1 MITLIFFAALAAI
14 IGIVLAIE
22 GDGEQAVRLNR
33 PIGLITWLTSGNWP
47 AKVGGA
53 LVIVGVGALL
63 RYALINVDVPSELKL
78 IGGLVI
84 ALALGFGS
92 MLAGKEGTRRAVS
105 LALGGAAFGVAYL
118 TAYSAFGLFGFIP
131 NTTGL
136 ALLGLTSVGAAVF
149 AVTRS
154 ALSLAVL
161 SMVGAYLAPAFAV
174 SDPGPAVVYGYYVG
188 ASLLTLAM
196 VMARGWR
203 PLIHLSFL
211 FTLAGG
217 VFFGWTAQYYTAP
230 HVDVMVAIL
239 LLLSAIH
246 VAMPIAERSNT
257 RTHWLEQLD
266 LVYMIA
272 LPTVAAIL
280 AVAIS
285 PSRVE
290 LATVLVLLG
299 AIWTLAAVGL
309 QLTRR
314 AGAAA
319 HAVIATVLIGLGVAA
334 RFRDLPWELISLAFS
349 VGALAAAAWRTPL
362 SRLHS
367 TLAGLVVL
375 FGAIHVL
382 SSLASVA
389 EGPAFLNGVFLERIV
404 GAALLI
410 TAGAICRRIRQTL
423 DTLLLAVGILWALIA
438 IGGELIRLDLAALP
452 LILHWALLLVAASLW
467 VPGRRVLVADSAIKA
482 LAVLIVA
489 TAAWSSAS
497 TGINPSW
504 ITLVLAPMVLL
515 GIAVRP
521 QYVANDSSEERLAAA
536 LLAPVVA
543 AIWGGHVGSL
553 LEYDVIPFAL
563 NCAATVGLVTLVAG
577 RMARD
582 HRGEWLE
589 NAVDLFGAAFAAV
602 LAGCTLLYISRSPW
616 AISLEVLT
624 LVGLVGVTW
633 IRHSQQRP
641 TDLSVAACIV
651 GLALLLQANLMRLL
665 SSAESLSVLD
675 VLTLRW
681 PAVVSLL
688 WAGLGGALTVW
699 SRRVASR
706 TLWVTGATLLVGAA
720 VKVLLLDFGSLG
732 QLANILAVIAAG
744 GVFLLVGW
752 LAPMPPKG
760 TKQSRVS
767 GSENRDHGQR
777 RSAWTFGALA
787 AIVAFLFVYRND
799 AGEMMRLTQE
809 SVPLEPTA
817 AIAATPDPPEAR
829 AESSSDDEN
838 GDGTTQDSVQSEP
851 IDLGVDADTGD
862 PSGLAADEPER
873 ATAPVADA
881 WRAEEAAA
889 EVTQPTQPTRWVP
902 PPTVDAN
909 GVRTYTQYSYPQVN
923 EAAVPR
929 PGPQPGV
936 VRMPP
941 PPLASQEAGIDQLVR
956 QGVLRRATPRDVD
969 AWIAATGS
977 KDRESLHLDIL
988 DPFTGNRYVM
998 RTYVVTREMTFPE
1011 GLYGAHSATF
1021 IVPRNVPRP
1030 YGDPGHSTILE
1041 MRR

>member
-230 HVDVMVAIL
+230 HVDVMVPIL

-553 LEYDVIPFAL
+553 LEYDVMPFAL

-577 RMARD
+577 RVARD
-582 HRGEWLE
+582 HRGRWLD

-624 LVGLVGVTW
+624 LVRAGRCNLD
-633 IRHSQQRP
+633 P
-641 TDLSVAACIV
+641 TQPAAAYGPV
-651 GLALLLQANLMRLL
+651 RRRLH
-665 SSAESLSVLD
+665 
-675 VLTLRW
+675 R
-681 PAVVSLL
+681 
-688 WAGLGGALTVW
+688 G
-699 SRRVASR
+699 
-706 TLWVTGATLLVGAA
+706 VGAA
-720 VKVLLLDFGSLG
+720 LAGEPNASIEQCRVLERPRRAQPSLASRGVTAVGWTGRCPNRLVEKGGVAHAMGDGCNTLGGRCGEGAALDFGSLG

-760 TKQSRVS
+760 TKQSRES
-767 GSENRDHGQR
+767 GSENRNHGQR

-787 AIVAFLFVYRND
+787 A
-799 AGEMMRLTQE
+799 M
-809 SVPLEPTA
+809 
-817 AIAATPDPPEAR
+817 AR
-829 AESSSDDEN
+829 FCLSI
-838 GDGTTQDSVQSEP
+838 GTM
-851 IDLGVDADTGD
+851 
-862 PSGLAADEPER
+862 
-873 ATAPVADA
+873 PV
-881 WRAEEAAA
+881 R
-889 EVTQPTQPTRWVP
+889 
-902 PPTVDAN
+902 
-909 GVRTYTQYSYPQVN
+909 
-923 EAAVPR
+923 
-929 PGPQPGV
+929 
-936 VRMPP
+936 
-941 PPLASQEAGIDQLVR
+941 
-956 QGVLRRATPRDVD
+956 
-969 AWIAATGS
+969 
-977 KDRESLHLDIL
+977 
-988 DPFTGNRYVM
+988 
-998 RTYVVTREMTFPE
+998 
-1011 GLYGAHSATF
+1011 
-1021 IVPRNVPRP
+1021 
-1030 YGDPGHSTILE
+1030 
-1041 MRR
+1041 